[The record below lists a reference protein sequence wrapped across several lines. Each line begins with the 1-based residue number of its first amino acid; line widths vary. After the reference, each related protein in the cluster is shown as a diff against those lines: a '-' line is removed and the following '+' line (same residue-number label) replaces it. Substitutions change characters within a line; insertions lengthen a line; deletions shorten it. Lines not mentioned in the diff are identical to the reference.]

1 MERHLFD
8 LLARH
13 GTAVIFLIQMLGIF
27 GLPIPDE
34 LLLTI
39 AGALIRSGDVNRSAT
54 IAAAI
59 GGTLIGITMSYSLGR
74 MVGLRVLKRFSSTL
88 NAQFVDRG
96 HAWFTRSGKWLL
108 AFGSFVPGVR
118 HIAPIAAGSA
128 SLDFRTFAAYAY
140 PGALLWSVA
149 FVGAGYYAGDHWEHA
164 AALSRARVMV
174 VSIVFAAL
182 AIGYVFMRRRER
194 R

>member
-1 MERHLFD
+1 MDRHLFD

-13 GTAVIFLIQMLGIF
+13 GTAVIFLAQMLGIF
-27 GLPIPDE
+27 GLPIPGE

-59 GGTLIGITMSYSLGR
+59 GGALTGITMSYSLGR
-74 MVGLRVLKRFSSTL
+74 LVGPRVLGRFTAL
-88 NAQFVDRG
+88 NVRFVDRG
-96 HAWFTRSGKWLL
+96 HAWFARSGKWLL
-108 AFGSFVPGVR
+108 VFGAFVPGVR
-118 HIAPIAAGSA
+118 HIAPVAAGSA
-128 SLDFRTFAAYAY
+128 ALDFRTFAAYAY
-140 PGALLWSVA
+140 PGAASWSII
-149 FVGAGYYAGDHWEHA
+149 FVGAGYYAGDQWQHA
-164 AALSRARVMV
+164 AALLRAHVTV

-182 AIGYVFMRRRER
+182 AIGYVFVSRHER